1 MPNSVEFTAT
11 ELATLDLWI
20 AKRIESPEYWV
31 TVQTVNYMHQ
41 NNSADSLADD
51 SVESQQKFAKNISLD
66 DLLALRNNAIL
77 KK

>member
-1 MPNSVEFTAT
+1 MPNSVELTAT

-31 TVQTVNYMHQ
+31 TVNTVHYMNQ
-41 NNSADSLADD
+41 NNSAASLKDD
-51 SVESQQKFAKNISLD
+51 SVESLQAFAKNISLD
-66 DLLALRNNAIL
+66 DLLAIRNNAIL